1 MLSAYVKCCC
11 QVGLLEIQNQDSG
24 EKKELEM
31 YLGNYQL
38 VKALGKDEL
47 KSTKVSWEW
56 VVNQNS
62 GDHQLWED
70 SGRRNNQE
78 TKKRATGGT
87 ERPGEQGSPEV
98 KGKFKEG
105 SI

>member
-1 MLSAYVKCCC
+1 MA
-11 QVGLLEIQNQDSG
+11 
-24 EKKELEM
+24 
-31 YLGNYQL
+31 
-38 VKALGKDEL
+38 
-47 KSTKVSWEW
+47 
-56 VVNQNS
+56 NQNS
-62 GDHQLWED
+62 GDHQFWED

-87 ERPGEQGSPEV
+87 ERPGEQGSPEI